1 LPSDGDL
8 LRALDTLDVME
19 GSLDDVADAGVL
31 RARVVELEQE
41 LRLRMGDVTRLDREL
56 RLSRADVTI
65 KDEYI
70 AALNLE
76 ADKLQKIR
84 DLIGRFPFGPYVVH
98 ALEEQLRVGPDVRP
112 RLVDQARISSSVAAR
127 RARSRAGRLKRQV
140 MSSRHLGS

>member
-1 LPSDGDL
+1 M
-8 LRALDTLDVME
+8 T
-19 GSLDDVADAGVL
+19 DAGVL
-31 RARVVELEQE
+31 RARLAELEQE

-56 RLSRADVTI
+56 RHSRADVAI

-84 DLIGRFPFGPYVVH
+84 DLVGRVPFGSLMVQ
-98 ALEEQLRVGPDVRP
+98 AIEEQARVGPNPGP
-112 RLVDQARISSSVAAR
+112 RLVDQARVSSSVAAR

-140 MSSRHLGS
+140 MGSRHLGS